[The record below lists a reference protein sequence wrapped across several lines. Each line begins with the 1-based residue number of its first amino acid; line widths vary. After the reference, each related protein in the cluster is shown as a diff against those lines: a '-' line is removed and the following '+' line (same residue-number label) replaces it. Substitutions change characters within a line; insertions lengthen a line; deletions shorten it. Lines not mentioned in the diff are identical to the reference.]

1 MSETPSE
8 EITHAIQLLH
18 SAQFWYEKYDAN
30 LAMRENGHARTVKA
44 LQIIADE
51 AAYE

>member
-18 SAQFWYEKYDAN
+18 SAQFWYGKYEDD
-30 LAMRENGHARTVKA
+30 LSMRDNGHARVVKA
-44 LQIIADE
+44 LHIIADE
-51 AAYE
+51 ATR